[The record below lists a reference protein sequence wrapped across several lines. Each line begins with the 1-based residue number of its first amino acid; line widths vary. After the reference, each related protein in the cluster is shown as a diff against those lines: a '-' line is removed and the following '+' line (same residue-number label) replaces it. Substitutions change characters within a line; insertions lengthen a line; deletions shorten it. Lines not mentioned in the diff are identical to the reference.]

1 MNDWNDLRFFL
12 AVARGGG
19 LTHAA
24 TALNVSPA
32 TVSRRIDVF
41 EEALGAKLFIRRQTG
56 YLLTD
61 DGERMLENALPV
73 EQAMLAFLRQSEDA
87 GTPGRWSGKIRVACP
102 ELLAAD
108 RIAPRLGEFYQQ
120 YPGLTVELIV
130 GLEPANLSRR
140 DADMAVRIGT
150 QHKGDE
156 VDYIWQPLG
165 ELPYA
170 AYVARTRSNDLDNWR
185 ALPHITWTE
194 TWAHLPMAKWLT
206 ANFPDQIPILTS
218 NSMKLQ
224 HIGARIGLGLVVLP
238 TFIGEHDSQLV
249 RVEPDK
255 FVSSR
260 PLSLVF
266 HRDLRDSDRMTA
278 MRHFLTAI
286 FKDGDNGK

>member
-1 MNDWNDLRFFL
+1 MNDWDDLRFFL

-24 TALNVSPA
+24 IALNVSPA

-41 EEALGAKLFIRRQTG
+41 EEALDAKLFIRRQTG

-61 DGERMLENALPV
+61 DGERMLESALPV

-102 ELLAAD
+102 ELISAH

-130 GLEPANLSRR
+130 GLEPVNLSRR

-150 QHKGDE
+150 PHKDDE
-156 VDYIWQPLG
+156 GDYIWQPLA

-170 AYVARTRSNDLDNWR
+170 AYLASTRSAELANWR
-185 ALPHITWTE
+185 TLPHIGWTE
-194 TWAHLPMAKWLT
+194 AWSHLPMAKWLA
-206 ANFPDQIPILTS
+206 ANFSEQAPIFAS

-224 HIGARIGLGLVVLP
+224 HICTRIGLGIAVLP
-238 TFIGEHDSQLV
+238 TFVGESDPQLV
-249 RVEPDK
+249 RVLPDK
-255 FVSSR
+255 LVASR

-266 HRDLRDSDRMTA
+266 HRDLRDSDRMKA

-286 FKDGDNGK
+286 FRT

>member
-1 MNDWNDLRFFL
+1 MNDWDDLRYFL

-19 LTHAA
+19 LTPAA
-24 TALNVSPA
+24 TALAVSPA

-41 EEALGAKLFIRRQTG
+41 EEAQGTKLFIRRQTG

-61 DGERMLENALPV
+61 DGERLLESALPV

-102 ELLAAD
+102 ELLSAH
-108 RIAPRLGEFYQQ
+108 RLAPRLGEFYQQ

-140 DADMAVRIGT
+140 DADMALRIGT
-150 QHKGDE
+150 ANKDDE
-156 VDYIWQPLG
+156 GDYIWQPLA

-170 AYVARTRSNDLDNWR
+170 AYVSRTRSNYLAHWR
-185 ALPHITWTE
+185 GLPHIGWTE
-194 TWAHLPMAKWLT
+194 AWAHLPMAKWLST
-206 ANFPDQIPILTS
+206 NFPDQIPVLTS

-224 HIGARIGLGLVVLP
+224 HIAARIGLGIVVLP
-238 TFIGEHDSQLV
+238 TFVGEDDPELI
-249 RVEPDK
+249 RVEPEK
-255 FVSSR
+255 LVTSR

-286 FKDGDNGK
+286 FRA